1 MPGGRRGLVAPQN
14 TFLENIIR
22 RCSQQREYRTTTTTT
37 TTTTPFNL
45 VIIRQLRN
53 GRGLLAILLLLPGEN
68 DFDVMIIA
76 LPRRFVRWPGQHN
89 QQHSAQIKSTCFFFP
104 PPPTYT

>member
-22 RCSQQREYRTTTTTT
+22 RCSQQREYRTT

-76 LPRRFVRWPGQHN
+76 LPRRFVRLAWP
-89 QQHSAQIKSTCFFFP
+89 A
-104 PPPTYT
+104 

>member
-37 TTTTPFNL
+37 TPFNL

-53 GRGLLAILLLLPGEN
+53 GRGLLAILLPGEN
-68 DFDVMIIA
+68 DFNVMIIA
-76 LPRRFVRWPGQHN
+76 LPRRFVRWPAQHN
-89 QQHSAQIKSTCFFFP
+89 PAALGP
-104 PPPTYT
+104 D